1 MFNKNQIPHLS
12 TNKAHTNLWKMQK
25 ISVRFLDN
33 IKICHILERKNDNL
47 ALWVGLPC
55 NYFPSPNKTVLRQ
68 QLLCLSACLQNKHNF
83 FLQRYYHVTFYQ
95 NNFSY
100 SLGPIPMQM
109 ILVAV
114 FSAVILVLVI
124 IIVLIVFRKRCC
136 DGFKGS
142 KGSQHGKPIIEVN
155 LSISNHAFVMLCS
168 WTLAC
173 AILCTY

>member
-1 MFNKNQIPHLS
+1 
-12 TNKAHTNLWKMQK
+12 
-25 ISVRFLDN
+25 
-33 IKICHILERKNDNL
+33 
-47 ALWVGLPC
+47 
-55 NYFPSPNKTVLRQ
+55 
-68 QLLCLSACLQNKHNF
+68 
-83 FLQRYYHVTFYQ
+83 
-95 NNFSY
+95 
-100 SLGPIPMQM
+100 MQM

-114 FSAVILVLVI
+114 FSAVILVLVV

-173 AILCTY
+173 AILSTYQLLQYIFNFGGVLKVKKGQREVKYVTLGKAS